1 MKYEV
6 RPIVIYNERI
16 AEQIVNTTKAI
27 IAEQQ
32 MIILAFCDN
41 SKFVF
46 EKEECNLTYPIL
58 QEIPQHKQKGW
69 YRKFEKKRKDGS

>member
-6 RPIVIYNERI
+6 RPIVIYSERI

-58 QEIPQHKQKGW
+58 QETPQHRQKGW
-69 YRKFEKKRKDGS
+69 YRKFEKKKGF